1 MQIWL
6 NEQAYSPSAAT
17 NLLALVAELALPEKA
32 VAIAIDGDIIPRS
45 QWQETALTDGI
56 QVAVF
61 QAIAGG

>member
-6 NEQAYSPSAAT
+6 NEKAYSPSAAS
-17 NLLALVAELALPEKA
+17 NILALVAELELPEKA

-45 QWQETALTDGI
+45 QWQETTLTDGI